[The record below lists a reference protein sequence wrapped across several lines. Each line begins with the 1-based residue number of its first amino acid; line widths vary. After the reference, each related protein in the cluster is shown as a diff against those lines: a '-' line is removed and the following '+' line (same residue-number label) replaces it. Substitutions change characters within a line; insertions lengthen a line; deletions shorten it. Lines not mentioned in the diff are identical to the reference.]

1 MRVTVREDS
10 TQPGGHAIIEIA
22 GGGHDGRFQISR
34 EGYAENQLGPNGWQ
48 VPEAVLTADRI
59 DNVGDLARLFV
70 GPAVVDRIELGTSVT
85 VKCGGDTA
93 SLVWPDVTPSFAGGA
108 RGRGV
113 GATTAKSKP
122 VTPPA
127 PPKAEPAPPPSPPPL
142 VAVKE
147 EPPVPPDPA
156 GGDRRKALLI
166 GGIAVLVLLIGA
178 GAAWQLLKPA
188 PAPPPA
194 APQAA
199 SPVLGPTPTQRTP
212 AQIVAEAKTLDEIV
226 AAAKSYRERG
236 DWNNALPLYVAAA
249 ERGSGPARTVLGKL
263 YDPNGFEANQPF
275 SKPNPRQAA
284 KYYAEAEA
292 ADEAEAKAPRAALK
306 TWLEAK
312 ANDGDEEARLT
323 LKDYWK

>member
-1 MRVTVREDS
+1 MRVSVREDS
-10 TQPGGHAIIEIA
+10 TQPGGYAIIEIA

-48 VPEAVLTADRI
+48 VPEAVLAADRI
-59 DNVGDLARLFV
+59 DVAGDLARLFV

-85 VKCGGDTA
+85 VKCGGDVA
-93 SLVWPDVTPSFAGGA
+93 ALVWPDITPSFAGGA

-113 GATTAKSKP
+113 GATAAKPK
-122 VTPPA
+122 PPA
-127 PPKAEPAPPPSPPPL
+127 SSAPLKAEPAPPPPSL
-142 VAVKE
+142 VAVKDG
-147 EPPVPPDPA
+147 PPIVVDPA

-166 GGIAVLVLLIGA
+166 GGVAVLIVLVGA

-188 PAPPPA
+188 PAAMPA

-199 SPVLGPTPTQRTP
+199 SPILGPIPTQRTP
-212 AQIVAEAKTLDEIV
+212 AQIVAEAKTLEEIV

-263 YDPNGFEANQPF
+263 YDPNGFEPNQPF

-284 KYYAEAEA
+284 KYYTEAEQ
-292 ADEAEAKAPRAALK
+292 ADEVDARPLRAALK
-306 TWLEAK
+306 AWLEAK
-312 ANDGDEEARLT
+312 ATDGDEEAKLT